1 MPKTREVIIKD
12 THRGLFYEDG
22 MLQKTLTAGRYELNI
37 PLDPR
42 WARFRKRRTLQ
53 EIVLVDIRE
62 RDLTI
67 KGQEILTADKVAIR
81 VSIIV
86 QFQVTDPED
95 AIHAV
100 QNYEDRLYSDV
111 QLAARR
117 SLATMTLEEI
127 LTNRNRL
134 NEDIMQDVSEAAK
147 GYGVQILRANIKDIA
162 FPGNLQDIM
171 NRVLTAERVSQAQL
185 VEARTRAE
193 VARMEAENQAA
204 IKRAQ
209 AETDAESQRIRS
221 EADAVSQRIR
231 TEAELQA
238 MRERAEIAKVVADN
252 PTLLRLLEMET
263 MREVGRGPNARV
275 YLNFGEDKPDEA

>member
-1 MPKTREVIIKD
+1 MARKREIIIKT
-12 THRGLFYEDG
+12 THRGLFYQDG
-22 MLQKTLTAGRYELNI
+22 VLQQVLSAGRYELNN
-37 PLDPR
+37 PVHPR
-42 WARFRKRRTLQ
+42 WRWLVPRRSLQ

-62 RDLTI
+62 RDLTL

-86 QFQVTDPED
+86 QFQVTDPEN

-147 GYGVQILRANIKDIA
+147 SYGVEILRANIKDIA

-193 VARMEAENQAA
+193 VQRMEAESQAA
-204 IKRAQ
+204 IRRTQ
-209 AETDAESQRIRS
+209 AEAEAASQRIKTDAEL
-221 EADAVSQRIR
+221 EAMHQ
-231 TEAELQA
+231 
-238 MRERAEIAKVVADN
+238 RAEVAKVIAQN
-252 PTLLRLLEMET
+252 PMLLRLMDMET
-263 MREVGRGPNARV
+263 LREVGRGPNARI
-275 YLNFGEDKPDEA
+275 YLNFDEMQSSLPEDHS